1 MIFLLAV
8 LVNVLA
14 GLPVFLVAALFP
26 QITAQVPAVDGAVG
40 ICVAA
45 FWVAAA
51 LSSNGAGWLTARIG
65 VRNSLHTTL
74 GLAGVSLLG
83 TVAMSPRWEF
93 LPLWLAVG
101 GVATGLCH
109 PATNQL
115 LVRLVKPDAQA
126 VAFGIKQ
133 SALPMSTLVSG
144 FAIPVVALT
153 VGWQWAYVTAV
164 LVTAMAFVSLFIA
177 MDAGEDR
184 RAAGSKRTAHS
195 SPPQLSA
202 GAKVYYRWL
211 GSATSLAS
219 GASMIV
225 SSYAVVNAP
234 DGVVSH
240 ASAGTMLGIA
250 SAVAIVARIGLGW
263 WAGATGARPLRIV
276 VALLLVGLLGALLL
290 TVGSAMLYMT
300 GLVFAL
306 GFGWAWPGLVHY
318 TVSRTAKESTPRATG
333 MVQTGTYIGCCSGP
347 LVGSAVMMFASSA
360 AVWALAALLFM
371 CAAAAVW
378 FVTARREPMMS

>member
-26 QITAQVPAVDGAVG
+26 QITAQIPAVDGAVG
-40 ICVAA
+40 VCVAA

-65 VRNSLHTTL
+65 VRHSLHTTL

-83 TVAMSPRWEF
+83 TVGLSPRWEF

-115 LVRLVKPDAQA
+115 LVKLVKPDAQA

-133 SALPMSTLVSG
+133 SALPVATLLSG

-153 VGWQWAYVTAV
+153 VGWQWAYIAAV
-164 LVTAMAFVSLFIA
+164 LATGLAFVSLFIS
-177 MDAGEDR
+177 MEAGDGR
-184 RAAGSKRTAHS
+184 TPAGSKGPSQS
-195 SPPQLSA
+195 SRPLLSA
-202 GAKVYYRWL
+202 SSKVYFRCL
-211 GSATSLAS
+211 GCATSLAS

-225 SSYAVVNAP
+225 SAYAVVNAP
-234 DGVVSH
+234 VGVVSH

-250 SAVAIVARIGLGW
+250 SAIAIVSRISLGW

-276 VALLLVGLLGALLL
+276 VALLLIGLLGALLL
-290 TVGSAMLYMT
+290 AVGSAVLYMA
-300 GLVFAL
+300 GLAFAL

-318 TVSRTAKESTPRATG
+318 TVSRTAREGTPRATG

-347 LVGSAVMMFASSA
+347 LIGSAIMAFGSST
-360 AVWALAALLFM
+360 AVWALAALLFA

-378 FVTARREPMMS
+378 FVTNRFEPVMR